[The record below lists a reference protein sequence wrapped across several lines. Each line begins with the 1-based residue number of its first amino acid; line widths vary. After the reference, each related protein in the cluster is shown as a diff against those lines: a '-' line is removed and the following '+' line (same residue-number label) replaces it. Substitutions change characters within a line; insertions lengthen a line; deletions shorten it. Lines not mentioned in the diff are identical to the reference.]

1 MNDTTQTLD
10 EESADLAPQRDK
22 VMADLRT
29 LIADAEE
36 LLRATAG
43 QTGNGAS
50 ALRDKVSATLDRAKI
65 SLAETQAEAIA
76 RARAAGQAADRYVHD
91 NPWKAIG
98 AAAGIGLLIGLLLTP
113 RR

>member
-1 MNDTTQTLD
+1 MNDTTQATGD
-10 EESADLAPQRDK
+10 NSAGLAPQRDK

-36 LLRATAG
+36 LLSATAG

-50 ALRDKVSATLDRAKI
+50 ALRDKVSATLERAKV
-65 SLAETQAEAIA
+65 SLADTQAEALA
-76 RARAAGQAADRYVHD
+76 RAKAAGQAADRYVHD
-91 NPWKAIG
+91 NPWTAVG
-98 AAAGIGLLIGLLLTP
+98 AAAGVGLLIGLLLS

>member
-1 MNDTTQTLD
+1 MNDTTQAMGD
-10 EESADLAPQRDK
+10 DGAGLAPQRDK

-50 ALRDKVSATLDRAKI
+50 ALRDKVSATLERAKV
-65 SLAETQAEAIA
+65 SLAETQAEALA

-91 NPWKAIG
+91 NPWTAVG
-98 AAAGIGLLIGLLLTP
+98 AAAGVGLLIGVLLS

>member
-1 MNDTTQTLD
+1 MNDTTQPVGD
-10 EESADLAPQRDK
+10 DSAGLAPQRDK

-50 ALRDKVSATLDRAKI
+50 ALRDKVSATLERAKV
-65 SLAETQAEAIA
+65 SLAETQAEALA

-91 NPWKAIG
+91 NPWTAVG
-98 AAAGIGLLIGLLLTP
+98 AAAGVGLLIGVLLS

>member
-1 MNDTTQTLD
+1 MNDTTQAAGD
-10 EESADLAPQRDK
+10 NSVGLAPQRDK

-50 ALRDKVSATLDRAKI
+50 ALRDKVSATLERAKI
-65 SLAETQAEAIA
+65 SLADTQAEALA
-76 RARAAGQAADRYVHD
+76 RAKAAGQAADRYVHD
-91 NPWKAIG
+91 NPWTAVG
-98 AAAGIGLLIGLLLTP
+98 AAAGVGLLIGLLLS

>member
-1 MNDTTQTLD
+1 MNDTTHAMGSD
-10 EESADLAPQRDK
+10 EGTTAPQRDK
-22 VMADLRT
+22 LMSDLKV

-43 QTGNGAS
+43 QTSNGAA
-50 ALRDKVSATLDRAKI
+50 ALRGRVQDTLERAKA

-76 RARAAGQAADRYVHD
+76 RAKAAGQAADTYVHD

-98 AAAGIGLLIGLLLTP
+98 AAAGIGLLIGLLMS

>member
-1 MNDTTQTLD
+1 MDDTMEAASQ
-10 EESADLAPQRDK
+10 ESPSLAPQRDK

-50 ALRDKVSATLDRAKI
+50 ALRDKVNATLERAKL
-65 SLAETQAEAIA
+65 SLAETQAEALA

-91 NPWKAIG
+91 NPWTAVG
-98 AAAGIGLLIGLLLTP
+98 TAAGIGLLIGLLLS